1 MIVYLLKWNTE
12 HQPRLPPPRPPTPLR
27 SASSNYKGTA
37 FALQRITY
45 THFPTLTPWRRAMI
59 EDQNHSM
66 KEKTDASMS
75 LETVIAMG
83 LFGWI
88 ALSMTMM
95 GLGIW

>member
-1 MIVYLLKWNTE
+1 
-12 HQPRLPPPRPPTPLR
+12 
-27 SASSNYKGTA
+27 
-37 FALQRITY
+37 
-45 THFPTLTPWRRAMI
+45 MI